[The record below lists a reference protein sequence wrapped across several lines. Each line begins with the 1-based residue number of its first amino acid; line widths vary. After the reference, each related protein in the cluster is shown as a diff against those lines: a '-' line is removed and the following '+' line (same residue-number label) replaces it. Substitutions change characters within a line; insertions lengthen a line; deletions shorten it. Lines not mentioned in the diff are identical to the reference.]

1 MNKYHRVTHA
11 SEHTRRVWDVTSMR
25 RSTIVEIY
33 EQILSTKTPPDTA
46 TTQLAPIHLRVARIL
61 LWVFILTLESSPT
74 ATQTAVSERF
84 DPLFCSVP
92 KHFNSE
98 CTLLIVSLFHDYWM
112 ARLSVA
118 QWPCSTVLP
127 TVHGCH
133 YTFKKFPFFCVTL
146 YCALYPKYHFTKQF
160 RHKLL
165 ACFAMFGYVW
175 HTQDTGE
182 TCSWI
187 VRSTTSRNFVSNNHA
202 SHNRVWLLHEAIKHF
217 ETWTDLLRQ
226 GAPCKHQMM
235 PKLKL

>member
-1 MNKYHRVTHA
+1 MNKYHRVTHT

-118 QWPCSTVLP
+118 QGPCPAVLP
-127 TVHGCH
+127 TVHGRH
-133 YTFKKFPFFCVTL
+133 YAFQTFPFFCVTL
-146 YCALYPKYHFTKQF
+146 YNVRLPYASLRSFSTSVGNPAACVWNVRGQESTKNLSVH
-160 RHKLL
+160 RR
-165 ACFAMFGYVW
+165 
-175 HTQDTGE
+175 
-182 TCSWI
+182 I
-187 VRSTTSRNFVSNNHA
+187 VNTTS
-202 SHNRVWLLHEAIKHF
+202 II
-217 ETWTDLLRQ
+217 
-226 GAPCKHQMM
+226 
-235 PKLKL
+235 